1 MEDCIFCKIVKG
13 EIPSAKVYEDDAV
26 FAFADI
32 NPLTDGH
39 TLVIPKKHVENIW
52 DMEEQDL
59 LNVQRAA
66 KKLAE
71 AMKSALDL
79 DGLAF
84 LQLNGKAVNQIVMH
98 YHLHL
103 LPRVKGAP
111 EISLTKWELVQGDMD
126 RIKSLAD
133 KIAAAVP
140 SR

>member
-1 MEDCIFCKIVKG
+1 MADCIFCKIVKG
-13 EIPSAKVYEDDAV
+13 EIPSAKVYEDDTV

-39 TLVIPKKHVENIW
+39 TLIIPKKHVENIW
-52 DMEEQDL
+52 EMDEQDL

-66 KKLAE
+66 KKLAG
-71 AMKSALDL
+71 AMKTALDV

-103 LPRVKGAP
+103 LPRLKGAP
-111 EISLTKWELVQGDMD
+111 EISLTNWELVQGDMEK
-126 RIKSLAD
+126 IKALAE
-133 KIAAAVP
+133 KIAAAV
-140 SR
+140 S